1 MEWQQFGLK
10 ANPYDTGAL
19 VEGGILPI
27 QKAFVG
33 REKERTFL
41 DQLLKQEEH
50 LCLVIGGN
58 VGVGKTSMANFQKFQ
73 WKYNREFE
81 KLLFS
86 SRREIE
92 ANERLLTK
100 EHLLIEIIGSLLREI
115 ELLDSK
121 LLKDELLK
129 RLNAIVDI
137 TSTIDFSVGVSVMG
151 HGANF
156 GKGTSIEQP
165 QHLSIAKLEGYFRD
179 LVEFIR
185 TTEIDGFIYSG
196 VIVHI
201 NNFDVVLSQKG
212 NRKKVIQFFQDI
224 RDLLQTL
231 HVYFFFL
238 GPSDFFESIIRAE
251 SRVLSIFHP
260 SPLALEPLSKKEIVQ
275 ALHERMTILQSEKV
289 QRYIQ
294 PIENEVV
301 YKLHDVYHG
310 DIRAIMTALKSIVS
324 QYSGQIHGPLFL
336 AEAMVLLGEALWERI
351 AQAVKPLTPERIK
364 ILQYIA
370 EHREPITQK
379 DIAKLL
385 KKAPTNVSGYYFGPF
400 KNAGVIEV
408 KETNGREKYWGLTHE
423 YLPLYDYVDA
433 LETLR
438 ERRAHSATQRSMF

>member
-27 QKAFVG
+27 EKAFVG

-41 DQLLKQEEH
+41 DQLLTQEEH

-73 WKYNREFE
+73 WKYHRE

-100 EHLLIEIIGSLLREI
+100 EHFLIEIIGSLLREI
-115 ELLDSK
+115 ELLNSE
-121 LLKDELLK
+121 LLKDKLLQ
-129 RLNAIVDI
+129 RLSAIVDI
-137 TSTIDFSVGVSVMG
+137 TSTIDFSVGASVMG

-156 GKGTSIEQP
+156 GKGTNIEQP
-165 QHLSIAKLEGYFRD
+165 QHLSTAKLEGYFRD

-185 TTEIDGFIYSG
+185 TTEIDGLTYSG
-196 VIVHI
+196 VIVHV
-201 NNFDVVLSQKG
+201 NNFDVVLSQKSDQ
-212 NRKKVIQFFQDI
+212 KKVIQFFQDI
-224 RDLLQTL
+224 RDLLQTPY
-231 HVYFFFL
+231 VYFFFL
-238 GPSDFFESIIRAE
+238 GPPDFFESIIRAE

-275 ALHERMTILQSEKV
+275 ALNGRMTILQSENV

-294 PIENEVV
+294 PIEDEVV
-301 YKLHDVYHG
+301 YKLYDVYNG
-310 DIRAIMTALKSIVS
+310 DIRAIMTALKSMVS
-324 QYSGQIHGPLFL
+324 QYSGQIHGPLLL

-351 AQAVKPLTPERIK
+351 AQAVKPLTRERKK

-370 EHREPITQK
+370 EHREPVMQK

-385 KKAPTNVSGYYFGPF
+385 NKAQTNVSGYYFRPF

-408 KETNGREKYWGLTHE
+408 KETKGVEKYWGLTHE
-423 YLPLYDYVDA
+423 YQPLYDYVDA
-433 LETLR
+433 LATLR
-438 ERRAHSATQRSMF
+438 EKQTQSATQRSMF